1 MIELCDHFHYDEL
14 RDKMKGQ
21 SLYSTANDY
30 KSTTEDRKFCTHCGD
45 KQELVNHP
53 LLRYVYLCK
62 SCLAEYNKNTWERD
76 DDHDIDCCCCG
87 DGGNVVLCDFC
98 SHSICSN
105 CIMLHQGEE
114 EWERVQHG
122 DKWECMM
129 CKKDSDG
136 KPIFSLK

>member
-1 MIELCDHFHYDEL
+1 M
-14 RDKMKGQ
+14 
-21 SLYSTANDY
+21 
-30 KSTTEDRKFCTHCGD
+30 
-45 KQELVNHP
+45 NHP